1 MSNAL
6 AIAAVT
12 TTLRHLLQQR
22 FDTDGS
28 NVTVTTRPPDKARD
42 NNNNGNQVNLFLYQ
56 TQINAAWRN
65 MDIPTQVKP
74 GETGQSPLP
83 LNLYYL
89 VTAYAQNDDFPEP
102 TSHRLLGQAMSVFHD
117 HAILSSED
125 IKAALPNLVE
135 YDLYDQVE
143 RVRITSQPLS
153 MDELS
158 KLWTTFQTQYRISAA
173 YEVAVVL
180 IESTR
185 PTKVPVPVLARG
197 VGDQG
202 VASQASLIPP
212 YPVLTAMNFTAIEE
226 ARLNLPAY
234 QASLLQKPAA
244 SLGDSLTLTGYNLD
258 GAVSVLFSHQQLDV
272 PNSIAIAPS
281 DQTPTELKLTLPPD
295 QPDLWPAGFYTATA
309 VVNQMGQ
316 ERTSNG
322 LSLPLAPKI
331 EAIAVRRENT
341 DPNDP
346 NTDPNKPNN
355 VILTVT
361 CSPQIFAGQRASLV
375 LSTQNPEL
383 AMVSNRE
390 LPARTHSNPTNTL
403 EFELGNIP
411 KKTYEVRPRLRVD
424 GVDSLIVDY
433 SVTPLVLPLTFIA
446 EQELTIV

>member
-12 TTLRHLLQQR
+12 TTLRNLLQQR

-28 NVTVTTRPPDKARD
+28 GGVTVTTRPLDKVRD

-74 GETGQSPLP
+74 GETGQSPLA

-89 VTAYAQNDDFPEP
+89 LTAYAQNDDFPDP
-102 TSHRLLGQAMSVFHD
+102 ISHRLLGQAMSVFHD
-117 HAILSSED
+117 YPILSSED
-125 IKAALPNLVE
+125 IKTALP
-135 YDLYDQVE
+135 DYDQVE

-153 MDELS
+153 LDELS

-185 PTKVPVPVLARG
+185 PTKVPLPVLARG

-212 YPVLTAMNFTAIEE
+212 YPALTAVNFTAIEE
-226 ARLNLPAY
+226 ARLKLPAY

-258 GAVSVLFSHQQLDV
+258 GAVSVLFSHPQLNE
-272 PNSIAIAPS
+272 PNLIAIAAS
-281 DQTPTELKLTLPPD
+281 DQTPTELKLKLPD
-295 QPDLWPAGFYTATA
+295 QPDQWPAGFYTVTA
-309 VVNQMGQ
+309 VVSQMGQ
-316 ERTSNG
+316 SRTSNG
-322 LSLPLAPKI
+322 LPLPLAPKI
-331 EAIAVRRENT
+331 EAIAARRENT

-361 CSPQIFAGQRASLV
+361 CRPQIFAGQRASLV
-375 LSTQNPEL
+375 LNTQNPAL
-383 AMVSNRE
+383 AMVSDRE
-390 LPARTHSNPTNTL
+390 LPARSNSMPPNTL
-403 EFELGNIP
+403 ECELGNIP
-411 KKTYEVRPRLRVD
+411 AGPYKVRPRLRVD

-433 SVTPLVLPLTFIA
+433 LVTPLVLPLTFIA
-446 EQELTIV
+446 EQELTIP